1 MKKII
6 ILIIMV
12 LSVCTINAQLKVQVG
27 GKVLVGSSDA
37 TLPAHL
43 NVFTK
48 GTSANGIYSYS
59 EFQAGSGGS
68 SGTYSSLLGDAK
80 LINACTAIGVK
91 GLVSGEATTGTAFG
105 VIGEVTTNTTGR
117 NYGVFGHIPTNVNGA
132 AIYGTTH
139 TSCLGETLTG
149 NYAGYFEGN
158 VLTSGN
164 LGVTGGINGVALGFP
179 GTLSN
184 PYRGTGEGSSELS
197 GQLRRLEL
205 STFFLNRENN
215 TLRTASAESAGNSD
229 LDNEMLTKTE
239 KQILSKQH
247 YGLSANQLE
256 EVFPDLVYENED
268 GTKCINYVEMVPILV
283 EVINEMGARLEA
295 LENGGQ
301 TSKRAISSTTD
312 IASADEGVT
321 VLSLGQNKP
330 NPFGETTSIA
340 VSVPEDVQ
348 TAFLYVYNLNGSK
361 VAQVDIPARG
371 ITSVSLSA
379 ATLSEG
385 MYLYSLVADGKIVQT
400 RRMIVEK

>member
-1 MKKII
+1 M
-6 ILIIMV
+6 
-12 LSVCTINAQLKVQVG
+12 
-27 GKVLVGSSDA
+27 
-37 TLPAHL
+37 

-361 VAQVDIPARG
+361 VAQVDIPTRG
-371 ITSVSLSA
+371 TTSVTLSA